1 MEHGF
6 QNYNPASSSLES
18 LSQTLKSSNVVSRGA
33 TSDKDHLEPKALQS
47 LYIRLM
53 KEEIKLENQKNDSYT
68 QLPREKHESRR
79 QKLSSPVLE
88 TMEEVSHYS
97 RLLPQLAT
105 RVYDSY
111 RESAIKS
118 IGDEELTYRRLQK
131 DIQEIERGEWDAR
144 LQQQET
150 TSRRDPKALSSI
162 QTLLHNE
169 PDSSQARSTTVN
181 GTSPAPLPSN
191 YQPFPDTGTPPRA
204 TPNAHIWEN
213 QSKVVPNTNGHQR
226 STPSIDPASAP
237 KDLAAVAAGSPTRA
251 RQPIHPPHEHP
262 SNTPRPSSQSTSAD
276 NGVPFLPPPQP
287 SQQPTQQAYHVISTD
302 QAQYLLPDH
311 RRHQVVHSTK
321 YSFRYLRITHIE
333 AISTLH
339 TTAAHLT
346 KMPMHPT
353 IQLRCL
359 LSIRTTIPT
368 LRHIST
374 PHMLLANL
382 RITLH
387 GLHIN
392 NLYMLTRMG
401 SPYAP
406 YPPPSTLEQQ
416 TALSAPDGRRKH
428 PKPSPINTSL
438 SSTKWKNTSRPRGFR
453 SPKSPIRPRADEISP
468 ISDRAPSPAFENPGF
483 HGPTIGGHADFSSS
497 TRRNLRPPSDP
508 RPTVK
513 PRRGRPPRGTAT
525 RGRGT
530 RAPSTASSTFPT
542 RTRSASAVSG
552 ADELS
557 LEPPTTVANRPT
569 IKPEPVATPARESSA
584 SMPPSATTDNEGNRK
599 STRRRRGTLRGMES
613 AAESTRT
620 STKRK
625 RTATDASELG
635 PPFPVVTS
643 AAFDKQR
650 EQLSA
655 THILASR
662 NLPRTSATLINDIT
676 AHKLASIFAKPI
688 TEREAPGYHSLI
700 FRPQDLKSIK
710 QAITNGNKAL
720 TSLVDEE
727 HAGENDDAVVP
738 VAGAGESDMRVWVR
752 RNEDVVPPKGIV
764 NSVQL
769 EREIVRVFA
778 NAVMFSPNS
787 DRGLGPAFR
796 TRAKGIKERHVPAHL
811 ADEED
816 EEEDGEGRERK
827 REEEEGGVVRDAR
840 EMFEDVERV
849 VREWRAA
856 EKAAEEAASVKA
868 GVNVKGVEDEEEAD
882 ELAGESSGGV
892 KGEEEEGAGGREI
905 WRPSMMMLFVLAEQ
919 P

>member
-1 MEHGF
+1 
-6 QNYNPASSSLES
+6 
-18 LSQTLKSSNVVSRGA
+18 
-33 TSDKDHLEPKALQS
+33 
-47 LYIRLM
+47 
-53 KEEIKLENQKNDSYT
+53 
-68 QLPREKHESRR
+68 
-79 QKLSSPVLE
+79 
-88 TMEEVSHYS
+88 
-97 RLLPQLAT
+97 
-105 RVYDSY
+105 
-111 RESAIKS
+111 
-118 IGDEELTYRRLQK
+118 
-131 DIQEIERGEWDAR
+131 
-144 LQQQET
+144 
-150 TSRRDPKALSSI
+150 
-162 QTLLHNE
+162 
-169 PDSSQARSTTVN
+169 
-181 GTSPAPLPSN
+181 
-191 YQPFPDTGTPPRA
+191 
-204 TPNAHIWEN
+204 
-213 QSKVVPNTNGHQR
+213 
-226 STPSIDPASAP
+226 
-237 KDLAAVAAGSPTRA
+237 
-251 RQPIHPPHEHP
+251 
-262 SNTPRPSSQSTSAD
+262 
-276 NGVPFLPPPQP
+276 
-287 SQQPTQQAYHVISTD
+287 
-302 QAQYLLPDH
+302 
-311 RRHQVVHSTK
+311 
-321 YSFRYLRITHIE
+321 
-333 AISTLH
+333 
-339 TTAAHLT
+339 
-346 KMPMHPT
+346 
-353 IQLRCL
+353 
-359 LSIRTTIPT
+359 
-368 LRHIST
+368 
-374 PHMLLANL
+374 
-382 RITLH
+382 
-387 GLHIN
+387 
-392 NLYMLTRMG
+392 
-401 SPYAP
+401 
-406 YPPPSTLEQQ
+406 
-416 TALSAPDGRRKH
+416 
-428 PKPSPINTSL
+428 
-438 SSTKWKNTSRPRGFR
+438 
-453 SPKSPIRPRADEISP
+453 
-468 ISDRAPSPAFENPGF
+468 
-483 HGPTIGGHADFSSS
+483 
-497 TRRNLRPPSDP
+497 
-508 RPTVK
+508 
-513 PRRGRPPRGTAT
+513 
-525 RGRGT
+525 
-530 RAPSTASSTFPT
+530 
-542 RTRSASAVSG
+542 
-552 ADELS
+552 
-557 LEPPTTVANRPT
+557 
-569 IKPEPVATPARESSA
+569 
-584 SMPPSATTDNEGNRK
+584 
-599 STRRRRGTLRGMES
+599 MES

-892 KGEEEEGAGGREI
+892 KGEEEEGAGGRLGK
-905 WRPSMMMLFVLAEQ
+905 RRRR
-919 P
+919 